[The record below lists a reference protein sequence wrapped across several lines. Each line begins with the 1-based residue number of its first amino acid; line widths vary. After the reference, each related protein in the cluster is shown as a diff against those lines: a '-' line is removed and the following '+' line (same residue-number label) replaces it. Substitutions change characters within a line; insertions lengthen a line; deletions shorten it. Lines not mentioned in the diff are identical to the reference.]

1 MRVFRADLLLLI
13 VALIWGVGFVV
24 QRTAMEA
31 VGPLTFTGLRFLIGG
46 AVLLPFVA
54 WGSRLIVDQPRRS
67 SMRSYWG
74 IMLIAALAMAA
85 GGILQQAGL
94 VHTSAGVAGFI
105 TGLYVIIV
113 PLLGLFIGYWVRTS
127 TWVAAGIATAG
138 LYLLSVQGQHA
149 INPGDWLV
157 LGGTMGWSIQLLAIG
172 WLAKR
177 GNPVT
182 ITAVMALMAGAVTIV
197 IGLPLEQPSL
207 QAIQAVSWELLYSG
221 PLAVGVA
228 FLLQVIA
235 QRDAPPAHTAV
246 LIAMESVFGAIAGW
260 LYLNELL
267 NASQVFGCVL
277 MFVGIVLAQL
287 KPPRSMEGPPDA
299 PDVSP
304 LHPESD

>member
-1 MRVFRADLLLLI
+1 MRVIRADLLLLI

-31 VGPLTFTGLRFLIGG
+31 VGPMTFTGLRFLIGA
-46 AVLLPFVA
+46 AVLLPFIS
-54 WGSRLIVDQPRRS
+54 WGRVLIVDQTRRS
-67 SMRSYWG
+67 DPKAYWSV
-74 IMLIAALAMAA
+74 MLIAALAMAA

-113 PLLGLFIGYWVRTS
+113 PLLGLFIGYLVRAT
-127 TWVAAGIATAG
+127 TWIAAGVATAG

-149 INPGDWLV
+149 VNPGDWLV
-157 LGGTMGWSIQLLAIG
+157 LGGTVGWSIQLLAIG

-182 ITAVMALMAGAVTIV
+182 ITAIMALIAGAVTIA
-197 IGLPLEQPSL
+197 IALPVEQPSL
-207 QAIQAVSWELLYSG
+207 TAIRAVTLELLYSG

-228 FLLQVIA
+228 FLLQVVA

-246 LIAMESVFGAIAGW
+246 LIAMESVFGALAGW

-267 NASQVFGCVL
+267 TRGQIVGCVL

-287 KPPRSMEGPPDA
+287 KPPRSLESQPTDDP
-299 PDVSP
+299 VTP
-304 LHPESD
+304 LRPGSE